1 MQTETANLIGLTGGA
16 YYITETP
23 TDAYRVLSGSV
34 HIYVVPWTEGQ
45 PGRRSLI
52 CTAEQNTIFPAF
64 SHTDAEGGLW
74 RFLVTPAEEHAQL
87 ERLEGL
93 STGPLQKKF
102 LGRTGIENPGRET
115 YGNLLVDRYRLNL
128 VQEDGYLIRTD
139 KEKEDVRART
149 DEMIASFFS
158 KEKDIPRENG
168 EHPVYQLMA
177 ELCHRMR
184 IPIAP
189 YEKITSCCRQEISV
203 EEVAR
208 ISHIPCRKILLEEN
222 WHKADAGP
230 IMVQFGREKEPAVC
244 IPRGRG
250 KYLLCRSGKKAVPLT
265 RALAEQCDPQA
276 YIIYR
281 PFPLQGMTAKDLA
294 AYCWS
299 CLSRAD
305 LAVIIGL
312 TILSAL
318 IGLLIPTLNQMLYD
332 RFIPS
337 GQMGMVFQICC
348 LVGAFMVGNLLFS
361 VVKSLATFRL
371 DSRIQYDVQNAVYHR
386 IFELPENFFRNYESA
401 DLAQRVME
409 LGSLVSSVSGM
420 LLGLGL
426 SLISALFYGI
436 RMFTYS
442 PQLSLVSL
450 SVTLL
455 FSLIS
460 YLLARRRMVYQ
471 AQVMEMD
478 GKSSSLLFQFLLGI
492 EKIRTAG
499 VEERTIFEYMRAFME
514 QRRLETRLGRLSNL
528 SALLSSAS
536 SGIFLVLIYWI
547 AAQSASITMG
557 SFVGFNSAF
566 GMVSG
571 AISSLFSGL
580 ISYQLLKPT
589 YRRVKAILETV
600 PEGGGDKR
608 LPGQLT
614 GSIDLDHVA
623 FSYDPETP
631 PVFRDL
637 SLHIRPGEYVGIVG
651 ASGCGKSTLLKLLL
665 GFEKATS
672 GRIYY
677 DDQDMDEL
685 DLQELRKHFG
695 VVLQDG
701 ELISGSIFENITLTA
716 PNAGRTRVEQ
726 VVEAVGL
733 ARDIQEMPMGLETM
747 VSEHCNT
754 ISGGQKQRILIARAI
769 INRPNILFFDEATS
783 ALDNLTQ
790 AQVCKALEEMGSTR
804 VVIAHRLSTIQS
816 CDRILVMDHGDI
828 VEEGNYE
835 QLMAQGGLFHELASR
850 QIL

>member
-1 MQTETANLIGLTGGA
+1 M
-16 YYITETP
+16 
-23 TDAYRVLSGSV
+23 
-34 HIYVVPWTEGQ
+34 
-45 PGRRSLI
+45 
-52 CTAEQNTIFPAF
+52 
-64 SHTDAEGGLW
+64 
-74 RFLVTPAEEHAQL
+74 
-87 ERLEGL
+87 
-93 STGPLQKKF
+93 
-102 LGRTGIENPGRET
+102 
-115 YGNLLVDRYRLNL
+115 DRYRLNL

-149 DEMIASFFS
+149 DEMIVSLFS
-158 KEKDIPRENG
+158 KEKETSRENG
-168 EHPVYQLMA
+168 EHPVYQVMA

-189 YEKITSCCRQEISV
+189 
-203 EEVAR
+203 
-208 ISHIPCRKILLEEN
+208 
-222 WHKADAGP
+222 
-230 IMVQFGREKEPAVC
+230 
-244 IPRGRG
+244 
-250 KYLLCRSGKKAVPLT
+250 
-265 RALAEQCDPQA
+265 
-276 YIIYR
+276 
-281 PFPLQGMTAKDLA
+281 
-294 AYCWS
+294 
-299 CLSRAD
+299 
-305 LAVIIGL
+305 
-312 TILSAL
+312 
-318 IGLLIPTLNQMLYD
+318 
-332 RFIPS
+332 
-337 GQMGMVFQICC
+337 
-348 LVGAFMVGNLLFS
+348 
-361 VVKSLATFRL
+361 
-371 DSRIQYDVQNAVYHR
+371 
-386 IFELPENFFRNYESA
+386 
-401 DLAQRVME
+401 
-409 LGSLVSSVSGM
+409 
-420 LLGLGL
+420 
-426 SLISALFYGI
+426 
-436 RMFTYS
+436 
-442 PQLSLVSL
+442 
-450 SVTLL
+450 
-455 FSLIS
+455 
-460 YLLARRRMVYQ
+460 
-471 AQVMEMD
+471 
-478 GKSSSLLFQFLLGI
+478 
-492 EKIRTAG
+492 
-499 VEERTIFEYMRAFME
+499 
-514 QRRLETRLGRLSNL
+514 
-528 SALLSSAS
+528 
-536 SGIFLVLIYWI
+536 YWI

-566 GMVSG
+566 GMFSG
-571 AISSLFSGL
+571 AISSLFSAL

-600 PEGGGDKR
+600 SEGGGDKR

-685 DLQELRKHFG
+685 DLQALRKHFG

-716 PNAGRTRVEQ
+716 PNAGRTQVEQ

-733 ARDIQEMPMGLETM
+733 ARDIQEMPMRLETM